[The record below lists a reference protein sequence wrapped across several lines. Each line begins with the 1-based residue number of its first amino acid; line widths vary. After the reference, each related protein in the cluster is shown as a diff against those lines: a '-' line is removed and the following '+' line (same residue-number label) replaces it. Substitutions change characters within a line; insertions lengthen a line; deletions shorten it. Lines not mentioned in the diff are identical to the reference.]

1 LISNASAKELAVSEV
16 SVEDEVLIRR
26 LYNKCYWALNTGDEE
41 GVISCFAPSG
51 HIEMYNGNI
60 VTPEQ
65 SAAGGVANQSDPVM
79 ATRQHHITNFFVEP
93 DPEGNANRRGVRLYF
108 IVTQVY
114 EPPKTEIR
122 NSCYGND
129 VVERVDGE
137 WKILRRKI
145 TLNHLSTAYPR
156 LLGPYA

>member
-1 LISNASAKELAVSEV
+1 MGEV
-16 SVEDEVLIRR
+16 SVEDEVLIRK
-26 LYNKCYWALNTGDEE
+26 LYDKCYWALNTGDEE
-41 GVISCFAPSG
+41 GVTSCFAPG
-51 HIEMYNGNI
+51 GYIEMYNGNI

-93 DPEGNANRRGVRLYF
+93 DEEGNENRRSVHFYF
-108 IVTQVY
+108 LVTQVY

-122 NSCYGND
+122 NSCFGND
-129 VVERVDGE
+129 VVEKVDGE

-145 TLNHLSTAYPR
+145 SLNHLSTAYPR

>member
-1 LISNASAKELAVSEV
+1 MGEV
-16 SVEDEVLIRR
+16 SVEDEVLIRK
-26 LYNKCYWALNTGDEE
+26 LYDKCYWALNTGDEE
-41 GVISCFAPSG
+41 GVTSCFAPG
-51 HIEMYNGNI
+51 GYIEMYNGNI

-79 ATRQHHITNFFVEP
+79 ATRQHHITNCFVEP
-93 DPEGNANRRGVRLYF
+93 DEEGNENRRSVHLYF
-108 IVTQVY
+108 LVTQVY

-122 NSCYGND
+122 NSCFGND
-129 VVERVDGE
+129 IVEKVDGE

-145 TLNHLSTAYPR
+145 SLNHLSTAYPR

>member
-1 LISNASAKELAVSEV
+1 MAEV
-16 SVEDEVLIRR
+16 SLEDQVLIRR
-26 LYNKCYWALNTGDEE
+26 LYDKCYWALNTGDAE
-41 GVISCFAPSG
+41 GVTSCFAPGG

-79 ATRQHHITNFFVEP
+79 ATRQHHITLFIVDP
-93 DPEGNANRRGVRLYF
+93 DDEGNANRRRVRLYF
-108 IVTQVY
+108 IVTQVL
-114 EPPKTEIR
+114 EPPKTEMR

-129 VVERVDGE
+129 VVEKIDGE
-137 WKILRRKI
+137 WKIVKRKI
-145 TLNHLSTAYPR
+145 SLNHLSTAYPR